1 MGVRASLAGLKKK
14 LRQFNKNSRMR
25 MQYGKY
31 YRNLPIDPLAILLDS
46 QHGDEIKGNLFYIAK
61 ELRENPAYA
70 GFKIYISVKASKK
83 KKFADLF
90 MENDIHGVEW
100 VDMNSKQYYKLV
112 ASAKYLINDTSFLP
126 FWIKKEGQVYLNTWH
141 GTPLKTLGKQVRK
154 EFHTIGNVQRNLQVA
169 DYLLFPNE
177 FTMQHM
183 IEDFMLENTCK
194 ATVLMNGYPRN
205 TAFFNDEKA
214 QMIREQENLDGKTI
228 YAYMPTWRG
237 IVGKAD
243 LRLNTYLQYFLFE
256 IDKGLRD
263 DEIMYV
269 NLHPFTRKNVN
280 FRLLK
285 KIKPFPQK
293 YETYEFLNIA
303 DVLVTDY
310 SSVFFDFAVTK
321 RKVVLFT
328 YDEEEYL
335 ADRGLY
341 MPMQEL
347 PFPQVKDPAAL
358 LDELRSPKAYDDA
371 DFLAQFCKYDSPN
384 ATRLLCERVILGKE
398 NQIEERLIPHNGKDN
413 ILIYTGNLAKNGITT
428 SLQNLLSNIDL
439 QEHNYFLTFDSRKIQ
454 NYKDTLLTF
463 PPEVHYIS
471 CMGEMDM
478 SFWQKIAYILY
489 SKKRLPF
496 RLFWRMTKGAFAIE
510 MKRRYGNIPF
520 STVIQFNGYEHE
532 KILMFTFAPCNRV
545 IYVHNNMINEIETRK
560 IQRKAVLNY
569 AYTHYDKLAVVSE
582 DIIPSTKSFTGGRED
597 HIFLTKNIINYQEIL
612 RKSKFPFVLDA
623 DTVVRPEPDN
633 LLPILESNSKK
644 FITIGRFSPEKGH
657 LRLVQAFN
665 RVWCE
670 NPDTYLIIIGG
681 HGALYNQ
688 TLELAA
694 SLPCR
699 DHVYLIRSM
708 SNPYIVLTR
717 CDYFVLSSLYEGF
730 GIVIA
735 EADILGKP
743 VISTDI
749 CGPRGFLKQYGG
761 TLVEDS
767 EDGLYKGMTLQLQG
781 RVAPMHVDFEKYNQ
795 EAISQFYQLLT

>member
-1 MGVRASLAGLKKK
+1 
-14 LRQFNKNSRMR
+14 
-25 MQYGKY
+25 
-31 YRNLPIDPLAILLDS
+31 
-46 QHGDEIKGNLFYIAK
+46 
-61 ELRENPAYA
+61 
-70 GFKIYISVKASKK
+70 
-83 KKFADLF
+83 
-90 MENDIHGVEW
+90 
-100 VDMNSKQYYKLV
+100 
-112 ASAKYLINDTSFLP
+112 
-126 FWIKKEGQVYLNTWH
+126 
-141 GTPLKTLGKQVRK
+141 
-154 EFHTIGNVQRNLQVA
+154 
-169 DYLLFPNE
+169 
-177 FTMQHM
+177 
-183 IEDFMLENTCK
+183 
-194 ATVLMNGYPRN
+194 
-205 TAFFNDEKA
+205 
-214 QMIREQENLDGKTI
+214 
-228 YAYMPTWRG
+228 
-237 IVGKAD
+237 
-243 LRLNTYLQYFLFE
+243 
-256 IDKGLRD
+256 
-263 DEIMYV
+263 
-269 NLHPFTRKNVN
+269 
-280 FRLLK
+280 
-285 KIKPFPQK
+285 
-293 YETYEFLNIA
+293 
-303 DVLVTDY
+303 
-310 SSVFFDFAVTK
+310 
-321 RKVVLFT
+321 
-328 YDEEEYL
+328 
-335 ADRGLY
+335 

-489 SKKRLPF
+489 SKRLPF

>member
-154 EFHTIGNVQRNLQVA
+154 EFHTIGNVQRNLQAA

-347 PFPQVKDPAAL
+347 PFPQIKDPAAL

-569 AYTHYDKLAVVSE
+569 TYTHYDKLAVVSE